1 METGQMTYSL
11 DLRKRVIE
19 WVELG
24 RGVTKASK
32 IYKVSRATI
41 YRWLEREELEPTKV
55 ERRKR
60 KIDWDELKKDVE
72 ENPDQK
78 QSDRAKKFGVR
89 PSAISYAFQ
98 QMKITRKKKSYA
110 TEKEVGR
117 RESTTI
123 EC

>member
-1 METGQMTYSL
+1 MEKGQMTYSL
-11 DLRKRVIE
+11 DLRKRVVEWIE
-19 WVELG
+19 QG
-24 RGVTKASK
+24 GGVTQAAK

-60 KIDWDELKKDVE
+60 KLDWEELRKDVE
-72 ENPDQK
+72 ENPDKK

-89 PSAISYAFQ
+89 PGAISYAFQ
-98 QMKITRKKKSYA
+98 EMKITRKKKSYA
-110 TEKEVGR
+110 TEKEVER